1 MPRLAR
7 ALLPLL
13 ALPLVA
19 CGGFRREV
27 TRHTVRIESDPPG
40 AYVAR
45 VDASGRR
52 SIGQAP
58 LEAEVEVVEQTYEA
72 SKATW
77 IAPVLLG
84 ASTAILGGLTFSG
97 DDGVSQGVFGGLALT
112 AAIGFLVALPV
123 AIFQQA
129 ADGDVFSRSFDGPPP
144 AFEGSLPG
152 YASASVVLSVPE
164 LSDAP
169 YRLALHPAGG
179 LAASAGSPSKVL
191 GVLKE
196 GVVPGGL
203 GGLGVRGGA
212 LRPAQRPVIAVF
224 DIEDKSRAFGRELTD
239 NLTDYLGARVT
250 EEGRFRVVP
259 RSELL
264 AQLREGKASSYKDC
278 FDERCQI
285 ELGKAVAAS
294 KVLMTKLI
302 RVGEACAISA
312 TLFDLATEA
321 AESAATVRTA
331 CAEQALMDG
340 LEDLTGRLGSR

>member
-1 MPRLAR
+1 M
-7 ALLPLL
+7 
-13 ALPLVA
+13 
-19 CGGFRREV
+19 
-27 TRHTVRIESDPPG
+27 
-40 AYVAR
+40 
-45 VDASGRR
+45 
-52 SIGQAP
+52 
-58 LEAEVEVVEQTYEA
+58 
-72 SKATW
+72 
-77 IAPVLLG
+77 
-84 ASTAILGGLTFSG
+84 
-97 DDGVSQGVFGGLALT
+97 
-112 AAIGFLVALPV
+112 
-123 AIFQQA
+123 
-129 ADGDVFSRSFDGPPP
+129 
-144 AFEGSLPG
+144 
-152 YASASVVLSVPE
+152 
-164 LSDAP
+164 
-169 YRLALHPAGG
+169 
-179 LAASAGSPSKVL
+179 
-191 GVLKE
+191 
-196 GVVPGGL
+196 
-203 GGLGVRGGA
+203 
-212 LRPAQRPVIAVF
+212 IAVF